1 MAILNTQF
9 ASTQCGGR
17 DSRLRFCSAT
27 LAKWTFYTK
36 WLELGV
42 LRVALLTQLYFVWH
56 LLFAGLAPELRP
68 ASPLALSFVMFCFI
82 TLYLMQ
88 VLLCLYPKS
97 RLSLWLYPWVYHGFY
112 LDETF
117 TRLTFKYWPVQLT
130 LPTALSST
138 QAQPTTG
145 ERV

>member
-1 MAILNTQF
+1 MVAILALGF
-9 ASTQCGGR
+9 APLLWQSGR
-17 DSRLRFCSAT
+17 FTPSGLS
-27 LAKWTFYTK
+27 
-36 WLELGV
+36 LGV

-97 RLSLWLYPWVYHGFY
+97 RLSLWLYPWVYHGFI
-112 LDETF
+112 LM
-117 TRLTFKYWPVQLT
+117 RLLR
-130 LPTALSST
+130 A
-138 QAQPTTG
+138 
-145 ERV
+145 